1 MDANLLAVIGLIFV
15 ALIFDYI
22 NGFHDAANSIATIV
36 STRVLSPGQA
46 VIWAAVFN
54 FIAAFTFGTAVAK
67 TVGSGLVDIS
77 IVTFAVIFAGLIGAI
92 VWDLITWYFGL
103 PTSSSHALI
112 GGYAGAAVAKSGM
125 SAIIA
130 SGWTKTLIFIVLAP
144 LMGMVLGFFIM
155 MATMWVFHG
164 FAPAR
169 VDRWFRRLQLF
180 SAAAYSLGHGGN
192 DAQKTMGIIAGVLV
206 AGGYLQLV
214 DGHLPIPFWVIMAAH
229 AAIALGTLSGG
240 WRIIHTMG
248 SKITKLQPV
257 GGFAAET
264 AGAISLFTATHLGIP
279 VSTTHTITGAI
290 IGVGSI
296 KRLSAVRWGVAGR
309 IVWAWILTIPASAAI
324 AAFVYWIVAATV
336 AP

>member
-1 MDANLLAVIGLIFV
+1 
-15 ALIFDYI
+15 
-22 NGFHDAANSIATIV
+22 
-36 STRVLSPGQA
+36 
-46 VIWAAVFN
+46 
-54 FIAAFTFGTAVAK
+54 
-67 TVGSGLVDIS
+67 
-77 IVTFAVIFAGLIGAI
+77 
-92 VWDLITWYFGL
+92 
-103 PTSSSHALI
+103 
-112 GGYAGAAVAKSGM
+112 M

-155 MATMWVFHG
+155 MLTMWLFHG
-164 FAPAR
+164 FAPGR